1 MILRNTISQSVKF
14 GLHFIGI
21 WPGTP
26 FPNLHKIGWIIS
38 LFVFQIYQY
47 GYIIAHS
54 KYDSLMIIVD
64 NLSIA
69 VPFSLTSI
77 KLIITWANYGVLS
90 EILSTMEEDC
100 QKYAVIDINKLISK
114 TGQLSFY
121 LTSVV
126 MSSYL
131 VSTALYVTGTI
142 GFQGNNAS
150 MPRELLLKM
159 DLPFE
164 TSESPNYELVVTTQF
179 LYHLSAAFAFGLF
192 TALLLML
199 VLHVGCLTDIICRNL
214 IDVPY
219 KNEDQIKFFICRHQ
233 EIIAFT
239 ERIEKL
245 FTYISLSQ
253 LVSNTISTCC
263 LGFVIAIAI
272 NMDDGFSLL
281 VKCVVFYSVICTEE
295 FIYCFAG
302 EYLSIKSE
310 LIGNTAYEFLW
321 YDLRA
326 NESRLLISLMLRSQ
340 KGYTFTFG
348 KFSRLSLES
357 FTAIMKVS
365 ASYISVLLAMY

>member
-26 FPNLHKIGWIIS
+26 FPSLHKIGWIIVMS
-38 LFVFQIYQY
+38 ALQTYQY
-47 GYIIAHS
+47 KYIIEHYKS
-54 KYDSLMIIVD
+54 DSLMITID

-69 VPFSLTSI
+69 MPFSLTSI
-77 KLIITWANYGVLS
+77 KIIITWANYGALC

-121 LTSVV
+121 LTSIV

-131 VSTALYVTGTI
+131 ASAVFYIIGTI

-164 TSESPNYELVVTTQF
+164 TSESPNYEFVVTTQF
-179 LYHLSAAFAFGLF
+179 LIHLSAALAFGAF
-192 TALLLML
+192 AALLLML
-199 VLHVGCLTDIICRNL
+199 VLHVGCLIDIMCRNL
-214 IDVPY
+214 VYVPY
-219 KNEDQIKFFICRHQ
+219 KNDKQIKVFINRHQ
-233 EIIAFT
+233 EIIGFT
-239 ERIEKL
+239 ERVEKL
-245 FTYISLSQ
+245 FTYIALSQ
-253 LVSNTISTCC
+253 LVFNTIITCC
-263 LGFVIAIAI
+263 VGFLVVIAI
-272 NMDDGFSLL
+272 NMDDGLPVLIKS
-281 VKCVVFYSVICTEE
+281 VVFYLVICTEQ
-295 FIYCFAG
+295 FVYCFAG
-302 EYLSIKSE
+302 EYLSIKSQ
-310 LIGNTAYEFLW
+310 LIGNTAYDFLW

-326 NESRLLISLMLRSQ
+326 NESQLLIPLILRSQ
-340 KGYTFTFG
+340 RGFTFTFG
-348 KFSRLSLES
+348 KFSSLSLER

-365 ASYISVLLAMY
+365 ASYISVLLAVY